1 METKKEKKEPVFNEA
16 NFRKLIDVIDTSGR
30 SWLDCNSDML
40 DDSCHTALTHTNP
53 DILRGFG
60 FQCVEKADLIEAV
73 KIADAFK
80 EEDKVEKISF

>member
-1 METKKEKKEPVFNEA
+1 
-16 NFRKLIDVIDTSGR
+16 
-30 SWLDCNSDML
+30 ML
-40 DDSCHTALTHTNP
+40 DDEWNTGLTHTNP